1 MMLASRTAS
10 RTSSRIPSRYASRA
24 GAGRP
29 PRIRGAWLPLIAV
42 FTALCLAF
50 CMGAD
55 AQGAA
60 SKTSRTSSK
69 TSSKTASKSP
79 SKTSKSAKPSTGQM
93 TWKAIKPAQSTGSVC
108 VRASGQQATY
118 YKLGP
123 KKAAELTVYG
133 PSRLRIVTRHL
144 PVKGSLAKRTYTLV
158 VMRDGKV
165 ALRKPIVRGASKATL
180 CKNKKT
186 KVGAIRESFIS
197 IPAGKHTYRVLVEEG
212 GKEVVARFYQEK
224 RTTVASKMIG
234 FTPLEF
240 DEVCTIGANGAKG
253 GAPWYR
259 ATFAKPVR
267 FSVQGPV
274 ELEIRTRLDLG
285 PAVAGPMRYGVE
297 ILRNGK
303 SESVR
308 NFSATRDA
316 KASYKDCP
324 GVTPGESK
332 LIRLSVPA
340 GDTAY
345 EIRPAGTGA
354 QSFAVR
360 ILIPRGSV
368 GVKTR

>member
-10 RTSSRIPSRYASRA
+10 R
-24 GAGRP
+24 
-29 PRIRGAWLPLIAV
+29 RGAWLPIMAALIAL
-42 FTALCLAF
+42 FIAA
-50 CMGAD
+50 A

-60 SKTSRTSSK
+60 PKASRT
-69 TSSKTASKSP
+69 
-79 SKTSKSAKPSTGQM
+79 SKTSKTPKTSTGQM
-93 TWKAIKPAQSTGSVC
+93 AWKAIKPAQTTGSVC
-108 VRASGQQATY
+108 VRASGRQATY
-118 YKLGP
+118 YKLSA
-123 KKAAELTVYG
+123 KKATELSVYG
-133 PSRLRIVTRHL
+133 PGRLRIVTRHL
-144 PVKGSLAKRTYTLV
+144 PVKGALAKRSYTLV

-165 ALRKPIVRGASKATL
+165 ALRKTVVRGASKATL
-180 CKNKKT
+180 CKDKKM
-186 KVGAIRESFIS
+186 KVGAVRESFVS

-224 RTTVASKMIG
+224 RTTVAKKMVG

-240 DEVCTIGANGAKG
+240 DEVCTLTANGAKG

-267 FSVQGPV
+267 FGVQGPV

-285 PAVAGPMRYGVE
+285 PTVAGKLRYGVE

-308 NFSATRDA
+308 NSSAARDT

-340 GDTAY
+340 GDAVY

-368 GVKTR
+368 GVETRAR

>member
-1 MMLASRTAS
+1 MMHA
-10 RTSSRIPSRYASRA
+10 
-24 GAGRP
+24 
-29 PRIRGAWLPLIAV
+29 PRIGSRVESRVAPRVVAA
-42 FTALCLAF
+42 FTALCLALF
-50 CMGAD
+50 VATA

-60 SKTSRTSSK
+60 PKATRTTKTAKTAKTLTAGKTLKTSKSSRASKSSK
-69 TSSKTASKSP
+69 TSK
-79 SKTSKSAKPSTGQM
+79 GQM
-93 TWKAIKPAQSTGSVC
+93 TWTAIKPAQATGPVC
-108 VRASGQQATY
+108 VRASGQQSTY
-118 YKLGP
+118 YKLSA
-123 KKAAELTVYG
+123 KKATELSVYG
-133 PSRLRIVTRHL
+133 PGRLRIVTRHL
-144 PVKGSLAKRTYTLV
+144 PVKGSLTKRSYTLV

-165 ALRKPIVRGASKATL
+165 ALRKQVVRGASQATL

-186 KVGAIRESFIS
+186 KVGAFRESFIS

-212 GKEVVARFYQEK
+212 SKEVVARFYQEK
-224 RTTVASKMIG
+224 RATVASKMIG

-240 DEVCTIGANGAKG
+240 DEICTLAANGAKG
-253 GAPWYR
+253 GAAWYR

-285 PAVAGPMRYGVE
+285 PTVAGPLRYGVE

-308 NFSATRDA
+308 NFSVARDT
-316 KASYKDCP
+316 KTSYKDCP

-340 GDTAY
+340 GDAAY